1 MYRTTYILPKSKT
14 YIETPFRLFHPL
26 PQGRKPMLEREIE
39 KALVRQIRKHGGIA
53 PKLTSPNNAGM
64 PDRLI
69 ILPPGKVCFV
79 ELKAPGKKPRPLQ
92 VRQMERLTQLG
103 CMVRIIDHP
112 NQIQELIHEIQAA

>member
-1 MYRTTYILPKSKT
+1 
-14 YIETPFRLFHPL
+14 
-26 PQGRKPMLEREIE
+26 MLEREIE
-39 KALVRQIRKHGGIA
+39 KALVRQIRNHGGIA

>member
-1 MYRTTYILPKSKT
+1 
-14 YIETPFRLFHPL
+14 
-26 PQGRKPMLEREIE
+26 MLEREVE
-39 KALVRQIRKHGGIA
+39 KALVRQVRQAGGIA
-53 PKLTSPNNAGM
+53 PKLTSPANAGM

-79 ELKAPGKKPRPLQ
+79 ELKAPGKKLRPLQ

-103 CMVRIIDHP
+103 CTVRVIDHP

>member
-1 MYRTTYILPKSKT
+1 
-14 YIETPFRLFHPL
+14 
-26 PQGRKPMLEREIE
+26 MLEQEVE
-39 KALVRQIRKHGGIA
+39 KALVQAVRKHGGIA
-53 PKLTSPNNAGM
+53 PKLTSPANAGM

-92 VRQMERLTQLG
+92 IRQMERLTNLG
-103 CMVRIIDHP
+103 CMVRVIDHP